1 MYSSLKGVVYF
12 CIFRYC
18 VWHGMMSVEIQEP
31 VVMNGLDLRE
41 LTFQNVVDNILR
53 PSGIKIGGFPEELF
67 LNLTE
72 QDHQD
77 MMCNI
82 WYVLCDA
89 EKLINRAAEINS
101 ESHN

>member
-1 MYSSLKGVVYF
+1 MF

-18 VWHGMMSVEIQEP
+18 GMMSQEVEIEVEVEIQEP
-31 VVMNGLDLRE
+31 AMNGFDLRE

-67 LNLTE
+67 PNLSE

-89 EKLINRAAEINS
+89 NCL
-101 ESHN
+101 